1 MDASGAKS
9 QWPSLVAAVT
19 IALVLLFFTDLLAF
33 LPNAALAGIVANA
46 VLSLIEVHEFRELW
60 RMRRSEFWI
69 AAVCLLSVLALGPL
83 RAVMIAFLL
92 SVIDVIRRASNPETA
107 ALAEAPDGSHFV
119 PLNAAEASGLP
130 GLVVYRFGAPLYFA
144 NATLFLD
151 DVERLVTQSPTPV
164 RWLVLDAQ
172 AMVDVD
178 TTGAGVLG
186 QAITMLKKRN
196 ITFAVSR
203 ADRALRSWLEQYELM
218 ELVEPDRFYPTN
230 RHAAAAFRRE
240 TAGAAAPDRKANS

>member
-1 MDASGAKS
+1 
-9 QWPSLVAAVT
+9 VT
-19 IALVLLFFTDLLAF
+19 IAVVMLFFTDVLAF

-60 RMRRSEFWI
+60 RMRRSEFWT
-69 AAVCLLSVLALGPL
+69 ATVCLLSVLALGPL

-92 SVIDVIRRASNPETA
+92 SVIDVIRRASRPETA
-107 ALAEAPDGSHFV
+107 ALVEAPDGSHFA
-119 PLNAAEASGLP
+119 PAADGQASGSS
-130 GLVVYRFGAPLYFA
+130 GLMVYRFGAPLYFA

-151 DVERLVTQSPTPV
+151 DVERLVTESPTPV
-164 RWLVLDAQ
+164 RWFVLDAQ

-203 ADRALRSWLEQYELM
+203 ADRSFRSWLEKYELM
-218 ELVEPDRFYPTN
+218 ELIDQRRFFPTN
-230 RHAAAAFRRE
+230 RHAAEAYRE
-240 TAGAAAPDRKANS
+240 DRASVGEKA